1 MAWDCEARRV
11 LLVSQFTDLSEMRH
25 LEQRPQCGHPKVHAG
40 AGERVWVRGA
50 VYQAEPVGLR
60 CCRAALGPQAS
71 SVNQPYTQGP
81 SRDSFSPDY
90 TRLFSMVLVSRICP
104 FLSLCASSCVKPLV
118 ATLWCCRSFAP
129 WIRRQMFCI
138 CSPTA
143 GVTWATSFLST
154 SGAPSSVFPVQ
165 LPSSLL
171 AVPSSERASS
181 LRRLHLAMEGWGEG
195 M

>member
-1 MAWDCEARRV
+1 MGTQRCTLVQGSV
-11 LLVSQFTDLSEMRH
+11 L
-25 LEQRPQCGHPKVHAG
+25 
-40 AGERVWVRGA
+40 WVRAA

-90 TRLFSMVLVSRICP
+90 TRVFSMVLVSRICP

-129 WIRRQMFCI
+129 IDQKADVLYLLPNSWGYLGNLLSLNVRCPSFCLSSSAPLLTFGRPFIRK
-138 CSPTA
+138 
-143 GVTWATSFLST
+143 G
-154 SGAPSSVFPVQ
+154 Q
-165 LPSSLL
+165 LI
-171 AVPSSERASS
+171 A
-181 LRRLHLAMEGWGEG
+181 
-195 M
+195 